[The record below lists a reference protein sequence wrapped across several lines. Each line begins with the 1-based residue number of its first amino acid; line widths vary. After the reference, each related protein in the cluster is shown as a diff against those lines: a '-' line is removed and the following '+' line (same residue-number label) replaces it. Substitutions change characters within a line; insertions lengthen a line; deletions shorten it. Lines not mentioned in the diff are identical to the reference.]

1 MKKFSFTLLIMLLS
15 GLITS
20 ANALTFNAIK
30 DENAHNRSAGDPF
43 GSDVI
48 LAPAHLSNYDI
59 LTYIS
64 FDITSFNTLGLPA
77 ADVSFDLYGRGNRTN
92 LALTIYGLNDNVTS
106 PAWAESANGQ
116 TLYNGS
122 NFPGVDSNFNIVPT
136 DVTQLFS
143 GPVSYT
149 LNSLINFTGIN
160 FTNFINADTD
170 NEITLILAL
179 EDNTVTTN
187 HAFHSKDA
195 SENLP
200 PTLNIT
206 PVPLPAAV
214 WFFVSAL
221 MGLVSF
227 RRKEKV

>member
-1 MKKFSFTLLIMLLS
+1 MNKLSFTLLIMLLS
-15 GLITS
+15 GLISS

-43 GSDVI
+43 GSSTSAANI
-48 LAPAHLSNYDI
+48 LAPAHFNDYSI

-64 FDITSFNTLGLPA
+64 FDITSFNNLGLPA
-77 ADVSFDLYGRGNRTN
+77 ADVSFDLYGRGAKTN

-122 NFPGVDSNFNIVPT
+122 SPNFPGFDSNFNIVPA

-143 GPVSYT
+143 GPVTYT

-160 FTNFINADTD
+160 FTNFINADSN
-170 NEITLILAL
+170 NEVTLILAL

-187 HAFHSKDA
+187 HAFIVKMQVKTF
-195 SENLP
+195 LQ
-200 PTLNIT
+200 L
-206 PVPLPAAV
+206 
-214 WFFVSAL
+214 
-221 MGLVSF
+221 
-227 RRKEKV
+227 